1 MYLKTNMIFR
11 YRCAQIRSFQDEC
24 DGNRVVSAYIA
35 GRGCIRCQ
43 PVLTYQL
50 HLMPA
55 RTSGGLRVDGGLHV
69 QSVLTNV
76 SWLNEGAAAE
86 FGREIQINIL
96 VHIINAPPTSSPLP
110 ARLLGMIR
118 YLC

>member
-1 MYLKTNMIFR
+1 MYLKTNTIFR
-11 YRCAQIRSFQDEC
+11 YRRAQIRSFQDEC

-55 RTSGGLRVDGGLHV
+55 RTSGGLRVDGLHV
-69 QSVLTNV
+69 QSDLTNV
-76 SWLNEGAAAE
+76 ALPNNGAAAE
-86 FGREIQINIL
+86 CSREIQIYIL
-96 VHIINAPPTSSPLP
+96 VHIINAPPTSSPRP
-110 ARLLGMIR
+110 ARLLGIIW
-118 YLC
+118 